1 MNLKRIRVVSFLMEQ
16 IKLSGGQRCNIIV
29 ASHNEASVKKA
40 ISKMESLGIKPI
52 DNTVVFG
59 QIYGM
64 ALNITVKL
72 GGWHSLNRSYP

>member
-1 MNLKRIRVVSFLMEQ
+1 MEQ
-16 IKLSGGQRCNIIV
+16 VKKSGGNESNLIV
-29 ASHNEASVKKA
+29 ATHNEASVKKA
-40 ISKMESLGIKPI
+40 ISKMGTVGIKPT

-72 GGWHSLNRSYP
+72 GG